1 METIEIIFVVLTIIA
16 GPYIVWDA
24 IRDRNNLK

>member
-1 METIEIIFVVLTIIA
+1 METIEIIFVVLTIIGA
-16 GPYIVWDA
+16 PYILWDA